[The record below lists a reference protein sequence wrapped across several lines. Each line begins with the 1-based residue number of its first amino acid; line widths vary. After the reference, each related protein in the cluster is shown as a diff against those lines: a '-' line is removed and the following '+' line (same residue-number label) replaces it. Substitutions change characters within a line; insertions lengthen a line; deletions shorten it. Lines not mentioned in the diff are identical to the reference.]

1 MLTWIL
7 IGVIALLAVAL
18 GTSVYFLVKF
28 SRIIMVFEDDISD
41 TIATLNEVEDT
52 INSVLQ
58 MQIFYDSPE
67 VRKEVDKIL
76 EEVRICRVNIFG
88 MIERFTARSKQQY
101 YFIDETPEEIPQV
114 SERTIPRL
122 PGQPP
127 DTPNPLQM
135 LQNEGII
142 LDVRHQRKE

>member
-7 IGVIALLAVAL
+7 IGISALLAVAL
-18 GTSVYFLVKF
+18 GFSVYYLVKF

-41 TIATLNEVEDT
+41 TIAVLNEVEDT
-52 INSVLQ
+52 INNVLQ
-58 MQIFYDSPE
+58 MQIFYDSPD

-76 EEVRICRVNIFG
+76 EEVRICRVKIFG

-101 YFIDETPEEIPQV
+101 YFIDENPEIPTRD
-114 SERTIPRL
+114 ERAIPRL

-142 LDVRHQRKE
+142 LDVQHQRKE

>member
-7 IGVIALLAVAL
+7 TGIVVLLSVAL
-18 GTSVYFLVKF
+18 GFSVRYLYRF
-28 SRIIMVFEDDISD
+28 SQIIMVFEDDLSD
-41 TIATLNEVEDT
+41 AINSLNMVEDT
-52 INSVLQ
+52 MENVLK
-58 MQIFYDSPE
+58 MQIFYDSPD

-76 EEVRICRVNIFG
+76 EEVKVCRFSINGLVQ
-88 MIERFTARSKQQY
+88 RFTARSKQQY
-101 YFIDETPEEIPQV
+101 YFIDEN
-114 SERTIPRL
+114 SELPTRGERVIPRL

-142 LDVRHQRKE
+142 LDVRHRRK

>member
-1 MLTWIL
+1 MLTWVLTGI
-7 IGVIALLAVAL
+7 VALLAVTL
-18 GTSVYFLVKF
+18 GFSVYYLIKF

-41 TIATLNEVEDT
+41 TVSALNEVDDT
-52 INSVLQ
+52 INGVLQ

-76 EEVRICRVNIFG
+76 EEVRICRVKIFG

-101 YFIDETPEEIPQV
+101 YFINDNTEIPTRD
-114 SERTIPRL
+114 ERIIPRL

-135 LQNEGII
+135 LQNEGIV
-142 LDVRHQRKE
+142 LDVQHQRKE

>member
-1 MLTWIL
+1 MLAWIL
-7 IGVIALLAVAL
+7 IGVIVLLATAL
-18 GTSVYFLVKF
+18 GFSIRYLIKF

-41 TIATLNEVEDT
+41 TINALNDVEDT
-52 INSVLQ
+52 ISNVLK
-58 MQIFYDSPE
+58 MQIFYDSPD

-76 EEVRICRVNIFG
+76 EEVKVCRLSVSG
-88 MIERFTARSKQQY
+88 LIERFTARSKQQY
-101 YFIDETPEEIPQV
+101 YFLEQEQESITRDERV
-114 SERTIPRL
+114 IPRL

>member
-1 MLTWIL
+1 
-7 IGVIALLAVAL
+7 
-18 GTSVYFLVKF
+18 
-28 SRIIMVFEDDISD
+28 MVFEDDISD
-41 TIATLNEVEDT
+41 TINALNDVEDT
-52 INSVLQ
+52 ISNVLK
-58 MQIFYDSPE
+58 MQIFYDSPD

-76 EEVRICRVNIFG
+76 EEVKVCRLSVNG
-88 MIERFTARSKQQY
+88 LIERFTARSKQQY
-101 YFIDETPEEIPQV
+101 YFLEQEQESITRDERV
-114 SERTIPRL
+114 IPRL

>member
-7 IGVIALLAVAL
+7 IGVIVLLATAL
-18 GTSVYFLVKF
+18 GFSIRYLIKF

-41 TIATLNEVEDT
+41 TINALNDVEDT
-52 INSVLQ
+52 ISNVLK
-58 MQIFYDSPE
+58 MQIFYDSPD

-76 EEVRICRVNIFG
+76 EEVKVCRLSVNG
-88 MIERFTARSKQQY
+88 LIERFTARSKQQY
-101 YFIDETPEEIPQV
+101 YFLEQEQESITHDERV
-114 SERTIPRL
+114 IPRL